1 MTEKSSEFSDL
12 LLPKELLKPFRD
24 VEEEYLGPFISGQ
37 ACVHISN
44 RRKQECVAE
53 GLSERERLSERKK
66 ITKLLSKPCGC
77 GNDCQK
83 KFTVSEILDARE
95 DFRQLS
101 RAEQHSF
108 IIGKL
113 QSFIHGT
120 GQSESARTS
129 RSRQRQRFDYCITAD
144 RPVCRKFFLLYYGE
158 SIDRLK
164 RLQKYLIET
173 GTVPPAHGNTGKK
186 PKHACSR
193 DAIEAVLSFI
203 SNFAAIHG
211 LPDPGRD
218 LRVGKGKLTIY
229 LPTIMNYMAIHRIY
243 RKSMEAI
250 EGRVVEYHTFRRLW
264 VDNFPHIVFSKTK
277 SDLCMTCEEHKKQI
291 NITVAAGTEEEKLEA
306 LEKARE
312 HLLSATKERTHY
324 RQCIEV
330 SRQSYPVLMK
340 GEEQQSKPDTM
351 HYSWDFAQQVH
362 YPYEDHQVGP
372 IYFKTPRTAQL
383 FGVCCEAQPR
393 QINYLIDEADF
404 PGKGAD
410 TVISMLHHFFA
421 CYGLGERHL
430 LLTADNCTGQNKNNA
445 VLHYLLY
452 RTITGLHA
460 KIDWSF
466 MLVGHTKFSPDA
478 YFGLL
483 KKQYRRSRIYTYRQL
498 IDIINS
504 STVKGCNVCH
514 PYRENDGSASF
525 KYRAWSKWLA
535 KYFRKLPGI
544 SNYHHF
550 SMDFSNPGVVTAR
563 RYVDS
568 EKETFELLKKTV
580 DSSVLTDGS
589 ILPEEVI
596 PAGLSAERQWY
607 LYDKIREHIPDPADK
622 DATAPLPVIARPTKK
637 LNSSSTDQHGT
648 VS

>member
-1 MTEKSSEFSDL
+1 MTEKPSQFSDL

-24 VEEEYLGPFISGQ
+24 IEEEYLAPFISGQ
-37 ACVHISN
+37 ADVQIVD
-44 RRKQECVAE
+44 RPEQESIDK
-53 GLSERERLSERKK
+53 GFSEQERLSERKK
-66 ITKLLSKPCGC
+66 ITKILSRPCGC
-77 GNDCQK
+77 GNNCEK

-95 DFRQLS
+95 DFRQMS
-101 RAEQHSF
+101 WAEQHSF

-120 GQSESARTS
+120 AQSKSARTS
-129 RSRQRQRFDYCITAD
+129 QSRQRQRFDYCITAD

-164 RLQKYLIET
+164 RRQKYLIET

-186 PKHACSR
+186 PKHACSK
-193 DAIEAVLSFI
+193 DAIETVLSFI

-218 LRVGKGKLTIY
+218 LRAGKGKLIIY

-243 RKSMEAI
+243 QKSMEGSD
-250 EGRVVEYHTFRRLW
+250 GRVVEYHTFRRIW

-306 LEKARE
+306 LEKAKE
-312 HLLSATKERTHY
+312 HLVSATKERSHY
-324 RQCIEV
+324 RQNIEI
-330 SRQSYPVLMK
+330 SRESYSALMK
-340 GEEQQSKPDTM
+340 REEQQNKPDTM

-372 IYFKTPRTAQL
+372 IYFKTPRSAQL
-383 FGVCCEAQPR
+383 FGVCCEALPR

-410 TVISMLHHFFA
+410 TVISILHHFFT
-421 CYGLGERHL
+421 CHGLGERHL
-430 LLTADNCTGQNKNNA
+430 LLSSDNCTGQNKNNA

-452 RTITGLHA
+452 RTIVGLHG
-460 KIDWSF
+460 KIEWSF

-483 KKQYRRSRIYTYRQL
+483 KKKYRRSRVYTYKQL
-498 IDIINS
+498 IDIINT
-504 STVKGCNVCH
+504 STVKGYNVCH
-514 PYRENDGSASF
+514 PYRDDYGCATF
-525 KYRAWSKWLA
+525 KYYAWKKWLS
-535 KYFRKLPGI
+535 KYFRKMPSI

-550 SMDFSNPGVVTAR
+550 YMDSSNPGVVTAK

-568 EKETFELLKKTV
+568 KQETFELLKKNA
-580 DSSVLTDGS
+580 DYSALSDGS
-589 ILPEEVI
+589 IFPKEII
-596 PAGLSAERQWY
+596 PAGLSPERQWY
-607 LYDKIREHIPDPADK
+607 LYDKIREHIPDPVDK
-622 DATAPLPVIARPTKK
+622 DVTAPLP
-637 LNSSSTDQHGT
+637 T
-648 VS
+648 VSRPIKEKNSQF

>member
-1 MTEKSSEFSDL
+1 MKERSSQYSDL
-12 LLPKELLKPFRD
+12 LLPKELLKPFQE

-37 ACVHISN
+37 TDVHITD
-44 RRKQECVAE
+44 RREKEFVTE
-53 GLSERERLSERKK
+53 EFSERERLSERKK

-83 KFTVSEILDARE
+83 MFTVSEILDARE
-95 DFRQLS
+95 DFRQMS
-101 RAEQHSF
+101 WAEQHSF
-108 IIGKL
+108 VIGKL

-120 GQSESARTS
+120 AQSKSARTS
-129 RSRQRQRFDYCITAD
+129 QSRQRQRFNYCITAD
-144 RPVCRKFFLLYYGE
+144 RPVCRNFFLLYYGE

-164 RLQKYLIET
+164 RRQKYLIET

-186 PKHACSR
+186 PKHACSG
-193 DAIEAVLSFI
+193 DAIETVLNFI
-203 SNFAAIHG
+203 ANFAAIHG

-218 LRVGKGKLTIY
+218 LRAGKGKLIIY

-243 RKSMEAI
+243 RRSMEGSNGLA
-250 EGRVVEYHTFRRLW
+250 VEYHTFRRLW
-264 VDNFPHIVFSKTK
+264 VNNFPHIVFSKTK

-312 HLLSATKERTHY
+312 HLLSATKERAHY
-324 RQCIEV
+324 RQCIED
-330 SRQSYPVLMK
+330 SRQSYSALMK

-383 FGVCCEAQPR
+383 FGVCCEALPR
-393 QINYLIDEADF
+393 QVNYLIDEADF

-410 TVISMLHHFFA
+410 TVISMLQHFFTF
-421 CYGLGERHL
+421 YGLGERHL

-452 RTITGLHA
+452 RAIAGLHA
-460 KIDWSF
+460 KIDLSF

-483 KKQYRRSRIYTYRQL
+483 KKKYRRSRTYTYRQL
-498 IDIINS
+498 IDIIDT
-504 STVKGCNVCH
+504 STVNRCNVCH
-514 PYRENDGSASF
+514 PYRDDDGNASF
-525 KYRAWSKWLA
+525 KYRAWIEWLA

-550 SMDFSNPGVVTAR
+550 SMDSSNPGVVTAR

-568 EKETFELLKKTV
+568 EQETFELLKKTA
-580 DSSVLTDGS
+580 DYSALLDGS
-589 ILPEEVI
+589 ILPKEVA
-596 PAGLSAERQWY
+596 PAGLSPERQWY
-607 LYDKIREHIPDPADK
+607 LYDKIREHIPDPSDK
-622 DATAPLPVIARPTKK
+622 DVTAPLPAVARPKK
-637 LNSSSTDQHGT
+637 D
-648 VS
+648 

>member
-1 MTEKSSEFSDL
+1 MKEQSSQFSDL

-24 VEEEYLGPFISGQ
+24 LEEEYLGPFISGQ
-37 ACVHISN
+37 ASVHTTDRREQKCVI
-44 RRKQECVAE
+44 E
-53 GLSERERLSERKK
+53 GFSERERLSERKK
-66 ITKLLSKPCGC
+66 ITKFLSKPCGC
-77 GNDCQK
+77 GNDCHK

-95 DFRQLS
+95 DFRQMS
-101 RAEQHSF
+101 WAEQHSF

-120 GQSESARTS
+120 AQSKSARTS
-129 RSRQRQRFDYCITAD
+129 QSRQRHRFDYCITAD

-164 RLQKYLIET
+164 RRQKYLIET

-218 LRVGKGKLTIY
+218 LRTGKGKLTIY
-229 LPTIMNYMAIHRIY
+229 LPTIMNFMAIHRIY
-243 RKSMEAI
+243 RKSMEGSD
-250 EGRVVEYHTFRRLW
+250 GRVVEYHAFRRLW

-306 LEKARE
+306 LDKARE

-324 RQCIEV
+324 RQCIEI
-330 SRQSYPVLMK
+330 SRQSYSASMK
-340 GEEQQSKPDTM
+340 GKEQQNKPDTM

-372 IYFKTPRTAQL
+372 IYFKTSRNAQL
-383 FGVCCEAQPR
+383 FGVCCEALPR
-393 QINYLIDEADF
+393 QVNYLIDEADF

-410 TVISMLHHFFA
+410 TVIAMLHHFFA

-452 RTITGLHA
+452 RTIAGLHA

-483 KKQYRRSRIYTYRQL
+483 KKKYRRSRTYTYRQL
-498 IDIINS
+498 IDIINT

-514 PYRENDGSASF
+514 PYRDYDGSASF
-525 KYRAWSKWLA
+525 RYYAWTKWLE

-544 SNYHHF
+544 TNYHHF
-550 SMDFSNPGVVTAR
+550 SMDSSNPGVVTAR

-568 EKETFELLKKTV
+568 ELETFELLKKTA
-580 DSSVLTDGS
+580 DYSALLDRS
-589 ILPEEVI
+589 ILPKEVT
-596 PAGLSAERQWY
+596 PAGLSPERQWY
-607 LYDKIREHIPDPADK
+607 LYDKIRGHIPDSADK
-622 DATAPLPVIARPTKK
+622 DSTAPLPAVARPIKK
-637 LNSSSTDQHGT
+637 QNGPSPK
-648 VS
+648 

>member
-1 MTEKSSEFSDL
+1 MTEQFSQFSDL
-12 LLPKELLKPFRD
+12 LLPNELLKSFRD

-37 ACVHISN
+37 ASVHTTD
-44 RRKQECVAE
+44 RQEQEYVIK

-95 DFRQLS
+95 DFRQMS
-101 RAEQHSF
+101 WAEQHSF

-120 GQSESARTS
+120 GQSKSARTS
-129 RSRQRQRFDYCITAD
+129 QSRQRQRFDYCITAD

-164 RLQKYLIET
+164 RRQKYLIET

-193 DAIEAVLSFI
+193 NAIEAVLSFI

-218 LRVGKGKLTIY
+218 LRSGKGKLTIY
-229 LPTIMNYMAIHRIY
+229 LPTIMNFMAIHRIY
-243 RKSMEAI
+243 RKSMEGSD
-250 EGRVVEYHTFRRLW
+250 GRAVEYHAFRRLW

-312 HLLSATKERTHY
+312 HLLSAMQERTHY

-330 SRQSYPVLMK
+330 SRQSYSALMK
-340 GEEQQSKPDTM
+340 GEEQQNKPDTM

-372 IYFKTPRTAQL
+372 IYFKTSRNAQL
-383 FGVCCEAQPR
+383 FGVCCEALPR
-393 QINYLIDEADF
+393 QVNYLIDEADF

-421 CYGLGERHL
+421 CYGLGEQHL

-452 RTITGLHA
+452 RTIAGLHA

-483 KKQYRRSRIYTYRQL
+483 KKKYRRSRTYTYRQL
-498 IDIINS
+498 IDIINT
-504 STVKGCNVCH
+504 STIKECNICH
-514 PYRENDGSASF
+514 PYRDDDGSASF
-525 KYRAWSKWLA
+525 RYGAWTKWLA

-544 SNYHHF
+544 TNYHHF
-550 SMDFSNPGVVTAR
+550 SMDSSNPGVVTAK

-568 EKETFELLKKTV
+568 EQETFELLKKTV
-580 DSSVLTDGS
+580 DYSALLDNS
-589 ILPEEVI
+589 ILPKEVT
-596 PAGLSAERQWY
+596 PAGLSIERQWY
-607 LYDKIREHIPDPADK
+607 LYDKIREHIPDPVDK
-622 DATAPLPVIARPTKK
+622 DATAPLPAIERPSKK
-637 LNSSSTDQHGT
+637 QNSPSPN
-648 VS
+648 